1 MLRIIVLLT
10 LVTVFVGCYPPAY
23 YDYWNSPSKQRYLD
37 WVDQYDQYDSYS
49 PYVYYN
55 PYYYPY
61 SFLPF
66 FFSFSYSSD
75 HFDYPRHRFYRGGPY
90 DNHHYRGW
98 WRR

>member
-1 MLRIIVLLT
+1 MLRTIVLLIVLT
-10 LVTVFVGCYPPAY
+10 AVMGCYPPSY
-23 YDYWNSPSKQRYLD
+23 YDYWNGTSTQRYLD
-37 WVDQYDQYDSYS
+37 SVDRYDQYDSYS

-61 SFLPF
+61 SYFPF

-75 HFDYPRHRFYRGGPY
+75 HYDRRGPY
-90 DNHHYRGW
+90 DSRHYHGW